1 MTSIHGGS
9 SGTSAPA
16 TNIVRLLPRRELERI
31 EPVCDVQV
39 LANQY
44 PAPQFRTIEGHDP
57 MGAPGIYTSTG
68 AWADLMICPT
78 GLIVN
83 QYA

>member
-1 MTSIHGGS
+1 MTPIRRS
-9 SGTSAPA
+9 SAGASAPA
-16 TNIVRLLPRRELERI
+16 TNIVRLLSRREPERL
-31 EPVCDVQV
+31 EPVRDVQV
-39 LANQY
+39 LENQY
-44 PAPQFRTIEGHDP
+44 PAPQFRTIEGYDP

-78 GLIVN
+78 GLLLN